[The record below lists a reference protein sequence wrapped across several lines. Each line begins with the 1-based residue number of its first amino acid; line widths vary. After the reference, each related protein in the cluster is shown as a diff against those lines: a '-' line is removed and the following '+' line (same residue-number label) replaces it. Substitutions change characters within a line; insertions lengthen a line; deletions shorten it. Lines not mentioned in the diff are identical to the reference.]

1 LVIGGWVGRR
11 ADRQTGA
18 ASLSDSVGTG
28 LSSSVRAG
36 AGGADGSVHVKLP
49 TDLASRGT
57 H

>member
-1 LVIGGWVGRR
+1 MVIGGWVGRR
-11 ADRQTGA
+11 ADRKTGA